1 MSPLTDAEKQKII
14 EEERIRADERAKYSQ
29 PQPVVTQK
37 KKGLSNGAGCLII
50 IIALV
55 IFSWALGQ
63 MGGGKT
69 ETTPA
74 SPAPSTTVT
83 KSTQDS
89 VPLGIKRDTAISY
102 FKKLG
107 FSITASD
114 KAADVYVGTTPSGG
128 AKGYNVLQLS
138 GPAANLNRI
147 FITGVMGSDLVL
159 TKPTIANVISFAGF
173 FGDDSK
179 AWITEQVKNIAANAA
194 TEQHAVK
201 VFNHKQFDYTYSPSA
216 FGVYLEVTGVK

>member
-1 MSPLTDAEKQKII
+1 MSPLSEQEKAKIV

-29 PQPVVTQK
+29 PQPVVIQK
-37 KKGLSNGAGCLII
+37 KKGLSAGAGCLII
-50 IIALV
+50 IIAFA
-55 IFSWALGQ
+55 IFGYVLAQIGN
-63 MGGGKT
+63 KRA
-69 ETTPA
+69 ETNPT
-74 SPAPSTTVT
+74 SPAPSTAVT
-83 KSTQDS
+83 ESTRES
-89 VPLGIKRDTAISY
+89 VPLGIKRDNAISY

-114 KAADVYVGTTPSGG
+114 KATDVYVGTTPSGG

-147 FITGVMGSDLVL
+147 GITVVVRSDFALNN
-159 TKPTIANVISFAGF
+159 PTIANVVSFAGF
-173 FGDDSK
+173 FGADSK
-179 AWITEQVKNIAANAA
+179 AWITQQVTNIEANSA

-216 FGVYLEVTGVK
+216 YGIYLEVTGVK